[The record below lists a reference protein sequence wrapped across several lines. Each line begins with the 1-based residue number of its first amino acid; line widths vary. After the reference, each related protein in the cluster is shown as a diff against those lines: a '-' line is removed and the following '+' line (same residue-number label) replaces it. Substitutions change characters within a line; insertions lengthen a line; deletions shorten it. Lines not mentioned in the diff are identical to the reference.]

1 MKTNAELRNDIA
13 AELEFDPRV
22 LDSEIGIA
30 LKAGV
35 VTLSGTVNS
44 YARRLAAET
53 AALRVHGVRA
63 VANELKVSL
72 PSSFERTD
80 TDIAHSAVNAL
91 KWHIEIPDDRIT
103 LTVTNGFITL
113 EGMVEWQFQRRI
125 AEDAVSSLT
134 GVKGVLNRIAVKP
147 KAVSPKDVT
156 MRIKNAL
163 HRSAER
169 DAERV
174 TVESHEGKVILRGS
188 VSSWAE
194 RQEVERAAWSAPGV
208 TAVEDDLL
216 VSV

>member
-1 MKTNAELRNDIA
+1 MKTNAELRNDVA

-22 LDSEIGIA
+22 RDAEIGLA

-44 YARRLAAET
+44 YAKRLAAET
-53 AALRVHGVRA
+53 ASLRVHGVQA
-63 VANELKVSL
+63 VANELKVVL
-72 PSSFERTD
+72 PTSFERTD
-80 TDIAHSAVNAL
+80 TDIAHSALNAL

-103 LTVTNGFITL
+103 LTVTNGFVTL

-174 TVESHEGKVILRGS
+174 TVESHDGKVVLKGS

-194 RQEVERAAWSAPGV
+194 RQDIERAAWSAPGV

-216 VSV
+216 VQV

>member
-1 MKTNAELRNDIA
+1 
-13 AELEFDPRV
+13 
-22 LDSEIGIA
+22 
-30 LKAGV
+30 V

-44 YARRLAAET
+44 YAKRLAAEL

-63 VANELKVSL
+63 VANELKVVL
-72 PSSFERTD
+72 PMSFERTD
-80 TDIAHSAVNAL
+80 TDIAHSALNAL

-103 LTVTNGFITL
+103 LTVTGGFVTL
-113 EGMVEWQFQRRI
+113 EGMVEWQFQRKT
-125 AEDAVSSLT
+125 AEDAVSALT

-156 MRIKNAL
+156 LRIRNAL

-169 DAERV
+169 DADRV
-174 TVESHEGKVILRGS
+174 TVESHGGKVVLKGS

-216 VSV
+216 VGV